1 MIVEVSSITICLAY
15 NPPNAPEDQFI
26 NLLDTLKGISE
37 IENLII
43 FGDFNCPDI
52 DWLTMS
58 ACSPS
63 SDSLCDLCNL
73 TQLVSS
79 PTHSRGNTLD
89 LVITNSEGLIEDLWI
104 EDSNTHSDHFK
115 IHFSVNTDY
124 QYKDKRNSKYS
135 FVYDYSKAD
144 YAGMCSFILD
154 KDFSDCFT
162 ANNLIRC
169 AMVLPQGYYTGGNY

>member
-1 MIVEVSSITICLAY
+1 
-15 NPPNAPEDQFI
+15 
-26 NLLDTLKGISE
+26 
-37 IENLII
+37 
-43 FGDFNCPDI
+43 
-52 DWLTMS
+52 MS

-63 SDSLCDLCNL
+63 SDSPCDLLVDCNL

-89 LVITNSEGLIEDLWI
+89 LVITNSEDLIEDLWI

-144 YAGMCSFILD
+144 YAGMCSFLLD
-154 KDFSDCFT
+154 KDFSDCFKS
-162 ANNLIRC
+162 NNLDELWFYLRDIIRE
-169 AMVLPQGYYTGGNY
+169 ATTKFTPLIRISNNSKLPKWITPEIRHQIDKLRSYI